1 MMSTIA
7 TKLKQCAAIATLTIA
22 SGMSNSSAAV
32 NLQDMAG
39 YWTGT
44 GKLTLSNG
52 TFESIK
58 CVVTYKVTGSQLKQ
72 NVRCASPGYS
82 LNGTAELVVSASGAV
97 SGNWSENQYAATGDV
112 VGKATDN
119 GFSLTVTGPAFSAV
133 MDASTTACKQQLDI
147 VPKGL
152 SVSRISVGLAKC

>member
-1 MMSTIA
+1 MSTIA
-7 TKLKQCAAIATLTIA
+7 TKLKQCAAITAIIVA
-22 SGMSNSSAAV
+22 SGVSSTSAAV
-32 NLQDMAG
+32 NLQDMVG

-44 GKLTLSNG
+44 GKLTLANG
-52 TFESIK
+52 TVETIK
-58 CVVTYKVTGSQLKQ
+58 CVVTYKLTGSQLKQ

-82 LNGTAELVVSASGAV
+82 LNGTADLVVSTSGAV

-112 VGKATDN
+112 VGKTTAN
-119 GFSLTVTGPAFSAV
+119 GFSLTVTGPTFSAV
-133 MDASTTACKQQLDI
+133 MDAATTACKQQLDI

>member
-1 MMSTIA
+1 MSTIA
-7 TKLKQCAAIATLTIA
+7 NRAKRCAAIATITIA
-22 SGMSNSSAAV
+22 AGVCNAFGAV
-32 NLQDMAG
+32 KLQDMVG

-44 GKLTLSNG
+44 TE
-52 TFESIK
+52 TIK
-58 CVVTYKVTGSQLKQ
+58 CVVTYKLSGSQLKQ

-82 LNGTAELVVSASGAV
+82 LNGTADLVVSASGAV
-97 SGNWSENQYAATGDV
+97 SGNWSENQYAAKGDV

-133 MDASTTACKQQLDI
+133 MDAATTACKQQLDI